1 MAGFVSGGRSWG
13 GSVVSRVGAGGVAW
27 SVVSRVGAGGV
38 AWSVRVPCR
47 GHGRVPAS
55 LCVPFGSM
63 ALASVWARA
72 VAAGLGWRVVARR
85 ARRSAGPFE
94 VKVSI
99 PVGMP
104 VARVRQLLP
113 VVV

>member
-1 MAGFVSGGRSWG
+1 MYVCNKLSGVVMAGFVSGGRSWG

-27 SVVSRVGAGGV
+27 SV
-38 AWSVRVPCR
+38 RVPGR
-47 GHGRVPAS
+47 GQGAVPAA

-63 ALASVWARA
+63 ALASAWARA
-72 VAAGLGWRVVARR
+72 VAAGLGWQVVARR

-94 VKVSI
+94 VKVSV
-99 PVGMP
+99 PVG
-104 VARVRQLLP
+104 VSAARARQLLP

>member
-27 SVVSRVGAGGV
+27 SV
-38 AWSVRVPCR
+38 RVPGR
-47 GHGRVPAS
+47 GQGAVPAA

-63 ALASVWARA
+63 ALASAWARA
-72 VAAGLGWRVVARR
+72 VAAGLGWQVVARR

-94 VKVSI
+94 VKVSV
-99 PVGMP
+99 PVG
-104 VARVRQLLP
+104 VSAARARQLLP

>member
-1 MAGFVSGGRSWG
+1 MYVCNRLSGVVMAGFVSGGRSWG

-27 SVVSRVGAGGV
+27 SV
-38 AWSVRVPCR
+38 RVPCH

-104 VARVRQLLP
+104 VARARQLLP
-113 VVV
+113 AVV